1 MKKYQESDDTMSML
15 GEYTEYMAQY
25 ADMMSKLDKLDDGS
39 LSTSEAAYYLEVVN
53 RINQKLLEV
62 SQ

>member
-1 MKKYQESDDTMSML
+1 MSML